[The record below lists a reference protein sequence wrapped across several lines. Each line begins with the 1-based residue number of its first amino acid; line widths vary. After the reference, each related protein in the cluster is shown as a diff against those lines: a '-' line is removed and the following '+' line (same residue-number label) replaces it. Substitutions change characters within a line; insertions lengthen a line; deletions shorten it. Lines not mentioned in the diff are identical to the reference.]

1 MKHELKLQ
9 QELIDA
15 LEKVAHLARTAEPA
29 KTGEAIEI
37 AKTFIKNLK
46 GKSHHVPEASLS
58 QLEQELSTWQA
69 KLGVILKEPV
79 GREGMAKHA
88 HHWMEELRKC

>member
-1 MKHELKLQ
+1 LKHELKLQ
-9 QELIDA
+9 QELIEA
-15 LEKVAHLARTAEPA
+15 LEKVAHLARTEPA
-29 KTGEAIEI
+29 KTGVALEMAMTL
-37 AKTFIKNLK
+37 AKELK
-46 GKSHHVPEASLS
+46 GKSHHIPEASLG

-88 HHWMEELRKC
+88 HHWIEELRKC

>member
-9 QELIDA
+9 QELIEA
-15 LEKVAHLARTAEPA
+15 LEKVAHLARTEPA
-29 KTGEAIEI
+29 KTGAALEI
-37 AKTFIKNLK
+37 AWGLVKELK
-46 GKSHHVPEASLS
+46 GKTHHIPEEFLG

-69 KLGVILKEPV
+69 KLGVILKEAV

-88 HHWMEELRKC
+88 HHWIEELRKC

>member
-1 MKHELKLQ
+1 MKHDLKLK
-9 QELIDA
+9 QELIEA
-15 LEKVAHLARTAEPA
+15 LEKVAHLARMEPA
-29 KTGEAIEI
+29 KTGEAIEMTKALI
-37 AKTFIKNLK
+37 RDLK
-46 GKSHHVPEASLS
+46 GKTHHIPEASLS

-88 HHWMEELRKC
+88 HHWIEELRKC

>member
-9 QELIDA
+9 QELIDV
-15 LEKVAHLARTAEPA
+15 LEKVGHFARMEPA
-29 KTGEAIEI
+29 KTGQAIEM
-37 AKTFIKNLK
+37 ARGLIKDLK
-46 GKSHHVPEASLS
+46 GKSHHIPEAWLD

-69 KLGVILKEPV
+69 KLGVILKETV